1 MQSAALRKNSS
12 FSYSHCIYFQQSLHN
27 FLSTLSFSMRF
38 FILLFLFCFSLT
50 YSVSLAIILCL
61 FHFETSNLLLSQI
74 FIALCCL
81 CSFCTT
87 DPILLQLIFQK
98 QKTKKNT
105 FTAITF
111 METQPNTNDEQQKM
125 KTKNPS
131 SPSLAFVDAKYRN
144 FSSTRFLLILDFHR
158 VSAIQPQRKI
168 FKVLYRCNY
177 TCIL

>member
-1 MQSAALRKNSS
+1 MVANGELCCGHCTTVNANNQTYIHEHLYSNQAHRSPVPQISIMQSAALRKNSS

-87 DPILLQLIFQK
+87 DPILLQLIF
-98 QKTKKNT
+98 
-105 FTAITF
+105 
-111 METQPNTNDEQQKM
+111 
-125 KTKNPS
+125 
-131 SPSLAFVDAKYRN
+131 
-144 FSSTRFLLILDFHR
+144 
-158 VSAIQPQRKI
+158 
-168 FKVLYRCNY
+168 
-177 TCIL
+177 